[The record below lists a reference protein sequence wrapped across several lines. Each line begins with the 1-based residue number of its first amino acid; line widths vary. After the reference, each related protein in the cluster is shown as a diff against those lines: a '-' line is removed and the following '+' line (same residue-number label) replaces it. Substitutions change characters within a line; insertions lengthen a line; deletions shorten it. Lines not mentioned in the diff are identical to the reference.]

1 MRNAS
6 CQQGENERDR
16 EPKKKKIEQEHKQHF
31 FFCDHIRHFLH
42 KTWTRK
48 FHAVIVQQQR
58 LRNVQKKSA
67 ALDFFYHSCC
77 RRLALYENIFC
88 LSKF

>member
-31 FFCDHIRHFLH
+31 FFVTTYDISFIKRELGSFTL
-42 KTWTRK
+42 
-48 FHAVIVQQQR
+48 
-58 LRNVQKKSA
+58 
-67 ALDFFYHSCC
+67 
-77 RRLALYENIFC
+77 
-88 LSKF
+88 